1 MGLHIAHLSLDETPP
16 PMNQQLPRFHVVIPC
31 AGSGSRSGLGGPKQY
46 ALLAGEPMVVHTLR
60 AFAAVPGLGQGV
72 VVVAPDDQ
80 SMAEVF
86 ALYPQA
92 QFAISNTGGATRA
105 QSVLAGLLALQNLG
119 VDGHDWVLVHDAARC
134 LVTPALIEKL
144 LMACQSDAVGGL
156 LALPLP
162 DTLKAETQGRVS
174 STLPR
179 SGKWLAQTPQMFR
192 WDSLFG
198 ALAQAGDQVTD
209 EASALEALGEAPL
222 LVPSA
227 SFNFKVTYQEDMTMA
242 EAVLQHRKASA

>member
-1 MGLHIAHLSLDETPP
+1 MH
-16 PMNQQLPRFHVVIPC
+16 QQLPRFHVVIPC

-86 ALYPQA
+86 ALYPQT

>member
-1 MGLHIAHLSLDETPP
+1 
-16 PMNQQLPRFHVVIPC
+16 
-31 AGSGSRSGLGGPKQY
+31 LGGPKQY

-60 AFAAVPGLGQGV
+60 AFAEVPGLGQGV

-86 ALYPQA
+86 TLYPQA
-92 QFAISNTGGATRA
+92 QFAISNKGGATRA

-134 LVTPALIEKL
+134 LVTPSLIQKL
-144 LMACQSDAVGGL
+144 LLACQSDAVGGL

-242 EAVLQHRKASA
+242 EAVLQQRKAGA

>member
-1 MGLHIAHLSLDETPP
+1 
-16 PMNQQLPRFHVVIPC
+16 MNQQLPRFHVVIPC

-60 AFAAVPGLGQGV
+60 AFAEVPGLGQGV
-72 VVVAPDDQ
+72 VVVAPNDQ
-80 SMAEVF
+80 QMAEVF
-86 ALYPQA
+86 ALYPQT

-134 LVTPALIEKL
+134 LVTPSLIQKL
-144 LMACQSDAVGGL
+144 LLACQSDAVGGL

-242 EAVLQHRKASA
+242 EAVLQQRKAGA

>member
-1 MGLHIAHLSLDETPP
+1 
-16 PMNQQLPRFHVVIPC
+16 MNQQLPRFHVVIPC

-60 AFAAVPGLGQGV
+60 AFAEVPGLGQGV

-86 ALYPQA
+86 ALYPQT
-92 QFAISNTGGATRA
+92 QFAISNSGGATRA

-134 LVTPALIEKL
+134 LVTPSLIQKL
-144 LMACQSDAVGGL
+144 LLACQSDAVGGL

-179 SGKWLAQTPQMFR
+179 IGKWLAQTPQMFR

>member
-1 MGLHIAHLSLDETPP
+1 
-16 PMNQQLPRFHVVIPC
+16 MNQQLPRFHVVIPC
-31 AGSGSRSGLGGPKQY
+31 AGSGSRLGLGGPKQY

-60 AFAAVPGLGQGV
+60 AFAEVPGLGQGV
-72 VVVAPDDQ
+72 VVVAPNDQ
-80 SMAEVF
+80 QMAEVF
-86 ALYPQA
+86 ALYPQT

-134 LVTPALIEKL
+134 LVTPSLIQKL
-144 LMACQSDAVGGL
+144 LLACQSDAVGGL

-162 DTLKAETQGRVS
+162 DTLKAETQGRVN

-242 EAVLQHRKASA
+242 EAVLQQRKAGA

>member
-1 MGLHIAHLSLDETPP
+1 
-16 PMNQQLPRFHVVIPC
+16 MNQQLPRFHVVIPC

-60 AFAAVPGLGQGV
+60 AFAEVPGLGQGV
-72 VVVAPDDQ
+72 VVVAPNDQ
-80 SMAEVF
+80 QMAEVF
-86 ALYPQA
+86 ALYPQT
-92 QFAISNTGGATRA
+92 QFAISNSGGATRA

-134 LVTPALIEKL
+134 LVTPSLIQKL
-144 LMACQSDAVGGL
+144 LLACQSDAVGGL

-242 EAVLQHRKASA
+242 EAVLQQRKAGG

>member
-1 MGLHIAHLSLDETPP
+1 
-16 PMNQQLPRFHVVIPC
+16 MNQQLPRFHVVIPC

-60 AFAAVPGLGQGV
+60 AFAEVPGLGQGV
-72 VVVAPDDQ
+72 VVVAPNDQ
-80 SMAEVF
+80 QMAEVF
-86 ALYPQA
+86 ALYPQT

-134 LVTPALIEKL
+134 LVTPSLIQKL
-144 LMACQSDAVGGL
+144 LLACQSDAVGGL

>member
-1 MGLHIAHLSLDETPP
+1 
-16 PMNQQLPRFHVVIPC
+16 MNQQLPRFHVVIPC

-86 ALYPQA
+86 ALYPQT

>member
-1 MGLHIAHLSLDETPP
+1 
-16 PMNQQLPRFHVVIPC
+16 MNQQLPRFHVVIPC

-86 ALYPQA
+86 TLYPQA

-242 EAVLQHRKASA
+242 EAVLKHRKASA

>member
-1 MGLHIAHLSLDETPP
+1 
-16 PMNQQLPRFHVVIPC
+16 MNQQLPRFHVVIPC

-86 ALYPQA
+86 ALYPQT

-144 LMACQSDAVGGL
+144 LLACQSDAVGGL

>member
-1 MGLHIAHLSLDETPP
+1 
-16 PMNQQLPRFHVVIPC
+16 MNPQFPRFHVVIPC

-60 AFAAVPGLGQGV
+60 AFEGVPGFAQGV
-72 VVVAPDDQ
+72 VVVAPDDRQ
-80 SMAEVF
+80 MSEVF

-92 QFAISNTGGATRA
+92 QFTISNTGGATRA
-105 QSVLAGLLALQNLG
+105 QSVLAGLLALQSMG
-119 VDGHDWVLVHDAARC
+119 VDGHDWLLVHDAARC

-144 LMACQSDAVGGL
+144 LRACHNDAVGGL

-162 DTLKAETQGRVS
+162 DTLKAESEGRVS

-192 WDSLFG
+192 WDNLFG

-209 EASALEALGEAPL
+209 EASALEALGQAPL

-227 SFNFKVTYQEDMTMA
+227 SFNFKVTYQEDMAMA
-242 EAVLQHRKASA
+242 EAVLQQRKAGA

>member
-1 MGLHIAHLSLDETPP
+1 
-16 PMNQQLPRFHVVIPC
+16 MNQQLPRFHVVIPC

-60 AFAAVPGLGQGV
+60 AFAEVPGLGQGV

-86 ALYPQA
+86 TLYPQA

-242 EAVLQHRKASA
+242 EAVLKHRKASA

>member
-1 MGLHIAHLSLDETPP
+1 
-16 PMNQQLPRFHVVIPC
+16 MNQLLPRFHVVIPC

-60 AFAAVPGLGQGV
+60 AFAEVPGLGQGV

-86 ALYPQA
+86 ALYPQT

-144 LMACQSDAVGGL
+144 FLACQSDAVGGL

-242 EAVLQHRKASA
+242 EAVLQHRKGSA

>member
-1 MGLHIAHLSLDETPP
+1 
-16 PMNQQLPRFHVVIPC
+16 MNQQLPRFHVVIPC

-60 AFAAVPGLGQGV
+60 AFAEVPGLGQGV

-86 ALYPQA
+86 TLYPQA

-134 LVTPALIEKL
+134 LVTPSLIQKL
-144 LMACQSDAVGGL
+144 LLACQSDAVGGL

-242 EAVLQHRKASA
+242 EAVLQQRKAGA

>member
-1 MGLHIAHLSLDETPP
+1 
-16 PMNQQLPRFHVVIPC
+16 MNQQLPRFHVVIPC

-60 AFAAVPGLGQGV
+60 AFAEVPGLGQGV
-72 VVVAPDDQ
+72 VVVAPNDQ
-80 SMAEVF
+80 QMAEVF
-86 ALYPQA
+86 TLYPQA

>member
-1 MGLHIAHLSLDETPP
+1 
-16 PMNQQLPRFHVVIPC
+16 MNQQLPRFHVVIPC

-60 AFAAVPGLGQGV
+60 AFAKVPVLGQGV
-72 VVVAPDDQ
+72 VVVAPNDQ
-80 SMAEVF
+80 QMAEVF
-86 ALYPQA
+86 ALYPQT
-92 QFAISNTGGATRA
+92 QFAISNSGGATRA

>member
-1 MGLHIAHLSLDETPP
+1 
-16 PMNQQLPRFHVVIPC
+16 MNQQLPRFHVVIPC

-60 AFAAVPGLGQGV
+60 AFAEVPGLGQGV

-86 ALYPQA
+86 ALYPQT

-134 LVTPALIEKL
+134 LVTPSLIQKL
-144 LMACQSDAVGGL
+144 LLACQSDAVGGL

-209 EASALEALGEAPL
+209 EASALEALGQAPL

-227 SFNFKVTYQEDMTMA
+227 SFNFKVTYQEDMAMA
-242 EAVLQHRKASA
+242 EAVLQQRKAGA

>member
-1 MGLHIAHLSLDETPP
+1 MLFRS
-16 PMNQQLPRFHVVIPC
+16 NQQLPRFHVVIPC

-60 AFAAVPGLGQGV
+60 AFAEVPGLGQGL
-72 VVVAPDDQ
+72 VVVAPNDQ
-80 SMAEVF
+80 QMAEVF
-86 ALYPQA
+86 ALYPQT
-92 QFAISNTGGATRA
+92 QFAISNKGGATRA

>member
-1 MGLHIAHLSLDETPP
+1 
-16 PMNQQLPRFHVVIPC
+16 MNQQLPRFHVVIPC

-60 AFAAVPGLGQGV
+60 AFAEVPGLGQGV

>member
-1 MGLHIAHLSLDETPP
+1 
-16 PMNQQLPRFHVVIPC
+16 
-31 AGSGSRSGLGGPKQY
+31 LGGPKQY

-60 AFAAVPGLGQGV
+60 AFAEVPGLGQGV
-72 VVVAPDDQ
+72 VVVAPNDQ
-80 SMAEVF
+80 QMAEVF
-86 ALYPQA
+86 ALYPQT
-92 QFAISNTGGATRA
+92 QFAISNSGGATRA

-134 LVTPALIEKL
+134 LVTPSLIQKL
-144 LMACQSDAVGGL
+144 LLACQSDAVGGL

-242 EAVLQHRKASA
+242 EAVLQQRKAGA

>member
-1 MGLHIAHLSLDETPP
+1 
-16 PMNQQLPRFHVVIPC
+16 MNQLLPRFHVVIPC

-60 AFAAVPGLGQGV
+60 AFAEVPGLGQGV

-86 ALYPQA
+86 TLYPQA

-134 LVTPALIEKL
+134 LVTPSLIQKL
-144 LMACQSDAVGGL
+144 LLACQSDAVGGL

>member
-1 MGLHIAHLSLDETPP
+1 
-16 PMNQQLPRFHVVIPC
+16 MNQQLPRFHVVIPC

-60 AFAAVPGLGQGV
+60 AFAEVPGLGQGV
-72 VVVAPDDQ
+72 VVVAPNDQ
-80 SMAEVF
+80 QMAEVF
-86 ALYPQA
+86 ALYPQT

-119 VDGHDWVLVHDAARC
+119 VAGHDWVLVHDAARC
-134 LVTPALIEKL
+134 LVTPSLIQKL
-144 LMACQSDAVGGL
+144 LLACQSDAVGGL

-222 LVPSA
+222 LVPAA

-242 EAVLQHRKASA
+242 EAVLQQRKAGG

>member
-1 MGLHIAHLSLDETPP
+1 
-16 PMNQQLPRFHVVIPC
+16 MNPQFPRFHVVIPC

-86 ALYPQA
+86 ALYPQT

-144 LMACQSDAVGGL
+144 LLACQSDAVGGL

-162 DTLKAETQGRVS
+162 DTLKAETQRRVS

>member
-1 MGLHIAHLSLDETPP
+1 
-16 PMNQQLPRFHVVIPC
+16 MNQQLPRFHVVIPC

-60 AFAAVPGLGQGV
+60 AFAEVPGLGQGV
-72 VVVAPDDQ
+72 VVVAPNDQ
-80 SMAEVF
+80 QMAEVF
-86 ALYPQA
+86 ALYPQT
-92 QFAISNTGGATRA
+92 QFAISNKGGATRA

-134 LVTPALIEKL
+134 LVTPSLIQKL
-144 LMACQSDAVGGL
+144 LLACQSDAVGGL

-242 EAVLQHRKASA
+242 EAVLQQRKAGA

>member
-1 MGLHIAHLSLDETPP
+1 
-16 PMNQQLPRFHVVIPC
+16 MNQQLPRFHVVIPC

-60 AFAAVPGLGQGV
+60 AFAEVPGLGQGV

-86 ALYPQA
+86 TLYPQA

-134 LVTPALIEKL
+134 LVTPSLIQKL
-144 LMACQSDAVGGL
+144 LLACQSDAVGGL

>member
-1 MGLHIAHLSLDETPP
+1 
-16 PMNQQLPRFHVVIPC
+16 MNQQLPRFHVVIPC

-86 ALYPQA
+86 ALYPQT

-144 LMACQSDAVGGL
+144 FLACQSDAVGGL

>member
-1 MGLHIAHLSLDETPP
+1 
-16 PMNQQLPRFHVVIPC
+16 MNQQLPRFHVVIPC

-60 AFAAVPGLGQGV
+60 AFAEVPGLGQGV

-86 ALYPQA
+86 ALYPQT

-144 LMACQSDAVGGL
+144 FLACQSDAVGGL

>member
-1 MGLHIAHLSLDETPP
+1 
-16 PMNQQLPRFHVVIPC
+16 MNQQLPRFHVVIPC

-60 AFAAVPGLGQGV
+60 AFAEVPGLGQGV
-72 VVVAPDDQ
+72 VVVAPNDQ
-80 SMAEVF
+80 QMAEVF
-86 ALYPQA
+86 ALYPQT
-92 QFAISNTGGATRA
+92 QFAISNKGGATRA

-134 LVTPALIEKL
+134 LVTPSLIQKL
-144 LMACQSDAVGGL
+144 LLACQSDAVGGL